1 MPTIENEEAPRR
13 SLPARIL
20 RFPIKLI
27 VMLVVLLVRPF
38 VRHPRFSAVAAVIGV
53 VALYSTMTTLG
64 LSLKPTSS
72 PPQSTPATSAE
83 SIVVDGDSPRLTT
96 QSPLASPQSPVAY
109 IRAQSK
115 NDVHTMWLQL
125 SNDVQVREGSEQ
137 KFQQKISSSRTTA
150 NVKEIMYVGGMKM
163 RDGNGVYMYV
173 LTVESDGEVAQSP
186 ITVYLDPNGKIRKVE

>member
-64 LSLKPTSS
+64 LSLRPTSS
-72 PPQSTPATSAE
+72 PLQSTPTTSAE
-83 SIVVDGDSPRLTT
+83 SIVVDGDNPRLTT